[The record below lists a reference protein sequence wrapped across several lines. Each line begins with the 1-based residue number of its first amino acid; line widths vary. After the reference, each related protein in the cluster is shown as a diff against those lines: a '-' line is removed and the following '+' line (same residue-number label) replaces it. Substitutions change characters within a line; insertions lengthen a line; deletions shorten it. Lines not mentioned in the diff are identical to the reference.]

1 MSIYIG
7 GWVEV
12 KAKWKENHWEGII
25 RVDEF
30 LHGHYDMFGCLFD
43 VANYT
48 GLNAPAPKRGL
59 PQDISLEGLFY
70 NEEHEKEDGTDGT
83 LWQSWI
89 TWAEIKAVDLDEVG
103 VDRRAHKYK
112 RAEDGLLV
120 YQNSKSSAPNTP
132 AEVYEGL
139 TWEDNGTVYRIQTIT
154 RREFFEMSSD
164 WQMLFDMMRILEKRY
179 SSENIRLV
187 AWFW

>member
-12 KAKWKENHWEGII
+12 KVEWKANHWEGII
-25 RVDEF
+25 RVDEL

-43 VANYT
+43 VMNYT
-48 GLNAPAPKRGL
+48 GLTAPAPKRGL
-59 PQDISLEGLFY
+59 PQDISIEGRQYDLDM
-70 NEEHEKEDGTDGT
+70 EKQGGT
-83 LWQSWI
+83 LHQSWI

-103 VDRRAHKYK
+103 IDRRAHWYK
-112 RAEDGLLV
+112 RAEDGSLI
-120 YQNSKSSAPNTP
+120 YQNTKGSVRNTP

-154 RREFFEMSSD
+154 RREIFEMSAD

-179 SSENIRLV
+179 SAENIRLV